1 MASAWQLLE
10 RPAKREVIKSALSDS
25 EVSGVVIT
33 GAAGVG
39 KTTLARSVTASLPG
53 RVRWAACT
61 ASSASIPLG
70 AFAQWVKPTDAR
82 DPIELL
88 VSARQSLLADGPVV
102 IGVDDAHL
110 LDQLSA
116 TLLHQIAVERTGSI
130 VATVRSGEPVP
141 DSVVTLWKDGYLRRI
156 DLEPFSLEEC
166 TALVESVLGGTL
178 EELSANVIWSQSA
191 GNPLFLRHMVEAALE
206 SGTLSEVNGV
216 WQLRGATTV
225 SSGLASLLETRF
237 DTADPGAVTVL
248 RLLALCEPLDID
260 ALVELAGEQ
269 AVDAAEK
276 AQLIR
281 IDRDGP
287 GLNARISHPL
297 YGDVVRQQ
305 IGTASARMLR
315 GKIVTVLNR
324 HKPTSAAGRIRLAQ
338 LYLDSDQS
346 ADTRLLVAAAKDAV
360 SLANAPLGERLAR
373 TAFERGYGMRAA
385 HLLSRALL
393 WQGRPREADEILAH
407 FNPDD
412 LDEAQLL
419 LWGIPRASILFWS
432 LGEVARADEVME
444 LLRTRVSNP
453 ILRPMVDAA
462 DAAFTIFENKLPE
475 GLAMA
480 EAVLANPGAP
490 EQAVETAAFAAGL
503 AMPLTGRGC
512 DFTAITERCF
522 DTQKSTDGLIRMIA
536 RYGEVLALVYTG
548 ELDKAEK
555 RAVAYGEFSSSGEFL
570 GWAIAKMM
578 AAVVATARGRFAEAI
593 PTIEQALAALN
604 AENSLPWRLPGRLL
618 LARAYAGSGR
628 PDDADRVLAE
638 AAEHAGVTVALF
650 DPQLLAVKAWI
661 AAARGGGRRAI
672 ELSRSAADAAHRSG
686 QYAVEAEALHDAT
699 RFGDRKLSLR
709 LKSLAAVVDG
719 PLAQLYA
726 RHAAAV
732 ACADA
737 DALDAVSIDFEQ
749 AGLLLSA
756 ADAAAQAAGVHGQRG
771 ARHREI
777 ESVSRAMRLAAE
789 CGGTSSPAIRG
800 AARPLPVTSREL
812 EVAELVAA
820 GASNR
825 EIADQL
831 SVSVRT
837 VEGHVYRACL
847 KLGVSDRDGLA
858 AIIRDGG
865 QRSSGS

>member
-1 MASAWQLLE
+1 MGTAWQLLD
-10 RPAKREVIKSALSDS
+10 RPAKHEVIASALSDS
-25 EVSGVVIT
+25 EISGVVIT
-33 GAAGVG
+33 GPAGVG

-61 ASSASIPLG
+61 TSSRSIPLG

-88 VSARQSLLADGPVV
+88 VSARQSLLADGPAV

-116 TLLHQIAVERTGSI
+116 TLLHQIAVERAGTI

-141 DSVVTLWKDGYLRRI
+141 DSVMTLWKDGYLRRI
-156 DLEPFSLEEC
+156 DLEPFSRDEC
-166 TALVESVLGGTL
+166 IALVESVLGGTL
-178 EELSANVIWSQSA
+178 EELSANVIWSQSG

-206 SGTLSEVNGV
+206 AGTLSEVNGV

-225 SSGLASLLETRF
+225 SSGLATLLENRF
-237 DTADPGAVTVL
+237 DNADPGALTVL
-248 RLLALCEPLDID
+248 RLLALSEPLDID
-260 ALVELAGEQ
+260 ALVELAGER

-287 GLNARISHPL
+287 TLVARISHPL
-297 YGDVVRQQ
+297 YGDVVLRQ

-315 GKIVTVLNR
+315 GRIVTVLNR
-324 HKPTSAAGRIRLAQ
+324 HPPASAADRIRLAQ

-346 ADTRLLVAAAKDAV
+346 ADTRLLITAAKDAV

-373 TAFERGYGMRAA
+373 TAFERESGMQAA

-393 WQGRPREADEILAH
+393 WQGRPDEAEEVLARFDPDE
-407 FNPDD
+407 
-412 LDEAQLL
+412 LDEGQLV
-419 LWGIPRASILFWS
+419 LWGIPRASIVFWS
-432 LGEVARADEVME
+432 LGEADRADEVMA
-444 LLRTRVSNP
+444 LLRARVDNP

-462 DAAFTIFENKLPE
+462 DAAFTVFQNRLVE

-480 EAVLANPGAP
+480 EAVLANPAAP
-490 EQAVETAAFAAGL
+490 EQAVETAAFAAGM
-503 AMPLTGRGC
+503 AMPFAGRGGE
-512 DFTAITERCF
+512 FAEIAERCLH
-522 DTQKSTDGLIRMIA
+522 TQRSTDGLIRMMA

-548 ELDKAEK
+548 NLDKAEG
-555 RAVAYGEFSSSGEFL
+555 RAVEYAEFTSSGEFL
-570 GWAIAKMM
+570 GWAIATLM
-578 AAVVATARGRFAEAI
+578 AGVVAGYRGKFAEAI
-593 PTIEQALAALN
+593 PTIEQALAAFN
-604 AENSLPWRLPGRLL
+604 AENSLPWRLPGRFL

-638 AAEHAGVTVALF
+638 AGEHSGPSVALF
-650 DPQLLAVKAWI
+650 DPQMLLVRAWV
-661 AAARGGGRRAI
+661 AAARGAGRRAL
-672 ELSRSAADAAHRSG
+672 ELCRAAADVAARSG
-686 QYAVEAEALHDAT
+686 QFAVEIEALHDAA
-699 RFGDRKLSLR
+699 RFGDRKVAHR
-709 LKSLAAVVDG
+709 LQSRAPFVDG
-719 PLAQLYA
+719 PLPQLYL
-726 RHAAAV
+726 RHATAV
-732 ACADA
+732 ADA
-737 DALDAVSIDFEQ
+737 DGEALDAVSIDFEQ

-756 ADAAAQAAGVHGQRG
+756 ADAAAAAAAIHEQRG
-771 ARHREI
+771 ARRREI
-777 ESVSRAMRLAAE
+777 ESVARATRLAAV
-789 CGGTSSPAIRG
+789 CGGAATPAIRS

-820 GASNR
+820 GLSNR
-825 EIADQL
+825 EIAEQL

-858 AIIRDGG
+858 AVIRQGG
-865 QRSSGS
+865 PRPA

>member
-1 MASAWQLLE
+1 MGTGWQLLE
-10 RPAKREVIKSALSDS
+10 RPAKHEVITSALSDS
-25 EVSGVVIT
+25 ETSGVVIT
-33 GAAGVG
+33 GPAGVG

-53 RVRWAACT
+53 HARWAACT
-61 ASSASIPLG
+61 SSSSSIPLG
-70 AFAQWVKPTDAR
+70 AFAQWVKHSDAR

-88 VSARQSLLADGPVV
+88 VSARQSLLADGPAV

-141 DSVVTLWKDGYLRRI
+141 DSVMSLWKDGYLRRI
-156 DLEPFSLEEC
+156 DLEPFSKREC

-178 EELSANVIWSQSA
+178 EELSANVIWSQSG

-206 SGTLSEVNGV
+206 AGNLDEVNGV

-225 SSGLASLLETRF
+225 SSGLATLLENRF
-237 DTADPGAVTVL
+237 DNTDPEAVTVL
-248 RLLALCEPLDID
+248 RLLALCEPMDID
-260 ALVELAGEQ
+260 ALVELAGER
-269 AVDAAEK
+269 AIDAAEK

-287 GLNARISHPL
+287 ALNARISHPL
-297 YGDVVRQQ
+297 YGDVVLRQ

-315 GKIVTVLNR
+315 GQIVTVLNR
-324 HKPTSAAGRIRLAQ
+324 HQPTSAASRIRLAQ
-338 LYLDSDQS
+338 LYLDSDQT
-346 ADTRLLVAAAKDAV
+346 AETGLLVAAAKDAV

-373 TAFERGYGMRAA
+373 TAFERDYGMRAA

-393 WQGRPREADEILAH
+393 WQGRPGEADEILAR
-407 FNPDD
+407 FDPDN
-412 LDEAQLL
+412 LDEGQLV
-419 LWGIPRASILFWS
+419 LWGIPRASIVFWS
-432 LGEVARADEVME
+432 LGEVARAHEVMQ

-503 AMPLTGRGC
+503 AMPVAGRGA
-512 DFTAITERCF
+512 DFVAIAERCF
-522 DTQKSTDGLIRMIA
+522 DTQRSTDGLIRMMA
-536 RYGEVLALVYTG
+536 RYGEVLALVSVG

-570 GWAIAKMM
+570 GWAVAKLMT
-578 AAVVATARGRFAEAI
+578 AVVATCRGRFAEAI

-618 LARAYAGSGR
+618 LARAYAGAGR
-628 PDDADRVLAE
+628 PDDADRVLTD
-638 AAEHAGVTVALF
+638 AAEHTGPTVALY
-650 DPQLLAVKAWI
+650 DPQVLVVKAWI
-661 AAARGGGRRAI
+661 AAARGGGRRAV
-672 ELSRSAADAAHRSG
+672 ELSRAAADAAHRSG
-686 QYAVEAEALHDAT
+686 QFAVEAEALHDAV
-699 RFGDRKLSLR
+699 RFGDRKLGHR
-709 LKSLAAVVDG
+709 LQSLAVCIDG
-719 PLAQLYA
+719 PLPQLYA
-726 RHAAAV
+726 RHAAAL
-732 ACADA
+732 ADGDG

-756 ADAAAQAAGVHGQRG
+756 ADSAAQAAGFHEQHD
-771 ARHREI
+771 ARRREI
-777 ESVSRAMRLAAE
+777 ESVTRAMRLASS
-789 CGGTSSPAIRG
+789 CGGASSPAIRG
-800 AARPLPVTSREL
+800 AARPLPVTAREL

-820 GASNR
+820 GSSNR
-825 EIADQL
+825 EIAEQL

-837 VEGHVYRACL
+837 IEGHVYRACL

-858 AIIRDGG
+858 AIIREGG
-865 QRSSGS
+865 PRRTGT